1 MPGIVSS
8 CNGPMGMRMDSA
20 EGRGGPTTPTPT
32 RNAYFLPM
40 SGRQGHPQARFSE
53 YLSIEEALHMSMRKA
68 LFCFCLFCLLLSA
81 CGTATVSTMQKA
93 APAVEVSPTVNASPT
108 DTSARHSPPT
118 PDVGTPTRLIV
129 PAIGVNASIENI
141 GILPNGDLATP
152 TKSPWE
158 DAGWYYQGTRPGEMG
173 SAVIAGHLDRPG
185 GYPAVFWYLHNLQP
199 GNMVM
204 VMNTT
209 GATLRFKVTRVAAY
223 APNQA
228 PLQDIFANSGGKYL
242 NLITCAGDWIP
253 SQHQTTLRLVVYTT
267 EL

>member
-1 MPGIVSS
+1 VSGS
-8 CNGPMGMRMDSA
+8 LYRLAQSFYYTSLYACF
-20 EGRGGPTTPTPT
+20 
-32 RNAYFLPM
+32 FLVYYIHIPDLCVSM
-40 SGRQGHPQARFSE
+40 SE

-68 LFCFCLFCLLLSA
+68 LFCLCLLCLLLSA
-81 CGTATVSTMQKA
+81 CGTATVSTMQKP
-93 APAVEVSPTVNASPT
+93 APAVEVSPTVKASPT
-108 DTSARHSPPT
+108 DTSVKPRPT

-158 DAGWYYQGTRPGEMG
+158 NAGWYYQGTRPGEMG